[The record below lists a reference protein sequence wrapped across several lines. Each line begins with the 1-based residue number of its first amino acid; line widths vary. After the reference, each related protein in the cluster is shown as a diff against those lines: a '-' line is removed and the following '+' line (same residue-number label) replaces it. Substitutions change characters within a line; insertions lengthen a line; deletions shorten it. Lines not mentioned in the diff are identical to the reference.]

1 MYAFAATVA
10 LCAVQR
16 FVFQNVDT
24 SGGLCVVSPCEM
36 TEHAESRYIL
46 EQTI

>member
-10 LCAVQR
+10 LRAVQR

-24 SGGLCVVSPCEM
+24 SDGVCVVSPCEM

-46 EQTI
+46 KQTI